1 GCQLADSC
9 QQKASATGAVLQQIN
24 NMLQQVASGSGQ
36 IAQAVQEQSHVTAEI
51 NRNVLSIKTLADD
64 SSVGSQHAVHG
75 ITQLVTQLSDLDR
88 LVRQFQK
95 TAPASQSRY
104 EAAAT
109 RAVPLRQAR

>member
-1 GCQLADSC
+1 MSFLNSITA
-9 QQKASATGAVLQQIN
+9 
-24 NMLQQVASGSGQ
+24 GSGQ
-36 IAQAVQEQSHVTAEI
+36 IAQAVQEQFHVTAEI

-75 ITQLVTQLSDLDR
+75 ITQLVNQLSDLDR

-104 EAAAT
+104 EVATT
-109 RAVPLRQAR
+109 RAVPVRQQEGGTPAFTFRFSLALIGLCC